1 MSQEPAWILSLKKS
15 NRVLKDND
23 HVYAS
28 LEVIKAQYNRYDQDG
43 KIRLPHFR
51 RFNEE
56 QTNTYWAEVFSSD
69 EDTDMFISEVKRKYQ
84 PEGLDATIDRLRFYQ
99 QDDFKGWRN
108 ISEIRKLTTGPNRIK
123 GPKITARVTKVVN
136 ELLPFLEG
144 RKKGQAKARGTASGL
159 ARINVEMQDVTKE
172 KIDAVLQENF
182 DTWDENQQKRYL
194 AKLDRLL
201 LKDKTKIDKLK
212 PYFTQTYGRKII
224 PLLNQWGWNR
234 QQRISVKTEE
244 DLSQLGF
251 EKKGPHQ
258 IIPSYEG
265 DVNELKRK
273 VKEIIGPQKIENKP
287 RPVYALFG
295 KLDMVEYSKDDT
307 KGMIF
312 KEYELV
318 EPFTSAK
325 AHYFLEKVM
334 SEKEYEKLST
344 NKLNAI
350 KERSGFIHR
359 SLLKILDGKYESMI
373 EDGSMADNFI
383 LNMQT
388 MKFANEKYRLNYYAR
403 SVYNASSKGDINNDF
418 YSEIIENRIKEDD
431 NPNFDKYKNDIVN
444 ALKGRGS
451 LRDAYEASKKQLEQ
465 NLQMIR
471 KSLTE
476 SQDEFIADL
485 VSGDE
490 EAEELLKDIPTNED
504 KQSDN
509 QKKIMSIISNLQKMD
524 DLGIREKKIQYGDE
538 TVYAYVVASQST
550 YDKIMN
556 LFFLID
562 LEPAGS
568 SLKAGLESVKG
579 DFDTQFEQLDRAL
592 ETNYGKVFEV
602 DFDESKF
609 SDGHEEDIAEIAYKG
624 LAAGKGLDDV
634 LGGEVIKTKIESLDN
649 LYNVIIGAGRI
660 YIPSEQEALDGLTKE
675 IQPSEDLDFMESPFA
690 NEIKKI
696 AKITK
701 DIIPKLRQEI
711 TQDIKDKLEKIVSE
725 SLTYQQQ
732 RGAKSKRNF
741 LKTLENE
748 GLIRAV
754 E

>member
-1 MSQEPAWILSLKKS
+1 MSQTPAWILSLKKS

-43 KIRLPHFR
+43 KIRLPHFE

-69 EDTDMFISEVKRKYQ
+69 EDADMFISEVKRKYQ
-84 PEGLDATIDRLRFYQ
+84 PKGLDATIDRLRFYQ

-144 RKKGQAKARGTASGL
+144 KKKTGKQTAGTKGGVASGL

-172 KIDAVLQENF
+172 KINSVLQENF
-182 DTWDENQQKRYL
+182 DTWNENQQKRYL

-212 PYFTQTYGRKII
+212 PYFTQNYGRKMI

-234 QQRISVKTEE
+234 QQRITVKPEE

-273 VKEIIGPQKIENKP
+273 VKEIIGPKKIENKP
-287 RPVYALFG
+287 RPVYSLFG

-312 KEYELV
+312 KEYEVV
-318 EPFTSAK
+318 EPFTSTK
-325 AHYFLEKVM
+325 AHVFLEKVM
-334 SEKEYEKLST
+334 KEKEYE
-344 NKLNAI
+344 KLNAI

-403 SVYNASSKGDINNDF
+403 SVYNASYKGDINNDF

-431 NPNFDKYKNDIVN
+431 KPTFDKYKNDIVN
-444 ALKGRGS
+444 ALKSRGS
-451 LRDAYEASKKQLEQ
+451 LKDSYEKEKETLQRNLKFIERSISPSQKEFIDRLLGEESEALLQDIPERESEQSTNQKRILELIQDLSGKELGLREKELDYGDKKVNVVVIAIQSVFEKVTELLDLVGLEPEETELRFASDDLKEDFKDE
-465 NLQMIR
+465 M
-471 KSLTE
+471 
-476 SQDEFIADL
+476 DEFDR
-485 VSGDE
+485 V
-490 EAEELLKDIPTNED
+490 
-504 KQSDN
+504 
-509 QKKIMSIISNLQKMD
+509 LQ
-524 DLGIREKKIQYGDE
+524 
-538 TVYAYVVASQST
+538 V
-550 YDKIMN
+550 
-556 LFFLID
+556 
-562 LEPAGS
+562 
-568 SLKAGLESVKG
+568 
-579 DFDTQFEQLDRAL
+579 
-592 ETNYGKVFEV
+592 YGKIFDV

-609 SDGHEEDIAEIAYKG
+609 SEGHEQDIAEIAYRG
-624 LAAGKGLDDV
+624 LASGHGLDEI
-634 LGGEVIKTKIESLDN
+634 LSGEVIKDQMDDLDN
-649 LYNVIIGAGRI
+649 LYNVIVSAGRI
-660 YIPSEQEALDGLTKE
+660 YIPSEQEGLDSLTKTV
-675 IQPSEDLDFMESPFA
+675 QPSEDIDITESPFA
-690 NEIKKI
+690 TEIKKV
-696 AKITK
+696 AKIIK

-741 LKTLENE
+741 LRTLENK

>member
-15 NRVLKDND
+15 NRVLRDND

-69 EDTDMFISEVKRKYQ
+69 EDTDMFISEVKRKFQ

-144 RKKGQAKARGTASGL
+144 RKKTGKQAGATASGL

-212 PYFTQTYGRKII
+212 PYFTQKYGRKMI

-234 QQRISVKTEE
+234 QQRITVKTEE

-265 DVNELKRK
+265 DVKELKRK
-273 VKEIIGPQKIENKP
+273 VKEIIGPEKIENKP

-312 KEYELV
+312 TEYEVV
-318 EPFTSAK
+318 EPFTSKK
-325 AHYFLEKVM
+325 AYDFLEKVM
-334 SEKEYEKLST
+334 KEKEYEKLST

-350 KERSGFIHR
+350 KQRSGFIHR

-431 NPNFDKYKNDIVN
+431 KPTFDKYKNDIVN
-444 ALKGRGS
+444 ALKSRGS
-451 LRDAYEASKKQLEQ
+451 LKDSYEKEKEKLER
-465 NLQMIR
+465 NLKFIER
-471 KSLTE
+471 SISP
-476 SQDEFIADL
+476 SQKEFIDQL
-485 VSGDE
+485 LGE
-490 EAEELLKDIPTNED
+490 EAEALLQDIPEKESEQSTNQKRILELIQGLSGKELGMREKELNYGDKKVTVIVIGIQSIFEKVTELLDLVGLEPEETELRFA
-504 KQSDN
+504 S
-509 QKKIMSIISNLQKMD
+509 D
-524 DLGIREKKIQYGDE
+524 DLKEDFKDE
-538 TVYAYVVASQST
+538 M
-550 YDKIMN
+550 D
-556 LFFLID
+556 
-562 LEPAGS
+562 E
-568 SLKAGLESVKG
+568 
-579 DFDTQFEQLDRAL
+579 FDRVLQV
-592 ETNYGKVFEV
+592 YGKIFDV

-609 SDGHEEDIAEIAYKG
+609 SEGHEQDIAEIAYRG
-624 LAAGKGLDDV
+624 LASGHGLDEILSGD
-634 LGGEVIKTKIESLDN
+634 VIKDQMDDLDN
-649 LYNVIIGAGRI
+649 LYNVIVGAGRI
-660 YIPSEQEALDGLTKE
+660 YFSSEQQRLDSLTKTV
-675 IQPSEDLDFMESPFA
+675 QPSEDIDITESPFA
-690 NEIKKI
+690 TEIKEV
-696 AKITK
+696 AKIIK

-741 LKTLENE
+741 LRTLENK

>member
-43 KIRLPHFR
+43 KIRLPHFE

-69 EDTDMFISEVKRKYQ
+69 EDADMFISEVKRKYQ
-84 PEGLDATIDRLRFYQ
+84 PKGLDATIDRLRFYQ

-144 RKKGQAKARGTASGL
+144 KKKTGKQAGATASGL

-172 KIDAVLQENF
+172 KIDSVLQENF
-182 DTWDENQQKRYL
+182 DTWNENQQKRYL

-201 LKDKTKIDKLK
+201 LKDKTKIGKLK
-212 PYFTQTYGRKII
+212 PYFTQKYGRKMI

-234 QQRISVKTEE
+234 QQRITVKTEE

-273 VKEIIGPQKIENKP
+273 VKEIIGPKKIENKP
-287 RPVYALFG
+287 RPVYELFG
-295 KLDMVEYSKDDT
+295 KLEMVEYSKDDT

-312 KEYELV
+312 KEYEVV
-318 EPFTSAK
+318 EPFTSKK
-325 AHYFLEKVM
+325 AYDFLEKVM
-334 SEKEYEKLST
+334 KEKEYEKLST

-350 KERSGFIHR
+350 KQRSGFIHR

-431 NPNFDKYKNDIVN
+431 RPTFDKYKDDIVN
-444 ALKGRGS
+444 ALKSRGS
-451 LRDAYEASKKQLEQ
+451 LKDSYEKEKEKLQR
-465 NLQMIR
+465 NLKFIER
-471 KSLTE
+471 SISP
-476 SQDEFIADL
+476 SQKEFIDRL
-485 VSGDE
+485 LGE
-490 EAEELLKDIPTNED
+490 EAEALLQDVPEKESEQSTNQKRILELIQDLSGKELGLREKELDYGDKKVNVVVVAIQSVFEKVTELLDLVGLEPEETELRFA
-504 KQSDN
+504 S
-509 QKKIMSIISNLQKMD
+509 D
-524 DLGIREKKIQYGDE
+524 DLKEDFKDE
-538 TVYAYVVASQST
+538 M
-550 YDKIMN
+550 D
-556 LFFLID
+556 
-562 LEPAGS
+562 E
-568 SLKAGLESVKG
+568 
-579 DFDTQFEQLDRAL
+579 FDRVLQV
-592 ETNYGKVFEV
+592 YGKIFDV

-609 SDGHEEDIAEIAYKG
+609 SEGHEQDIAEIAYRG
-624 LAAGKGLDDV
+624 LASGHGLDEILSGD
-634 LGGEVIKTKIESLDN
+634 VIKDQMDDLDN
-649 LYNVIIGAGRI
+649 LYNVIVGAGRI
-660 YIPSEQEALDGLTKE
+660 YFSSEQQRLDSLTKTV
-675 IQPSEDLDFMESPFA
+675 QPSEDIDITESPFA
-690 NEIKKI
+690 TEIKEV
-696 AKITK
+696 AKIIK

-711 TQDIKDKLEKIVSE
+711 TQDIRDKLEKIVSE

-741 LKTLENE
+741 LRTLENK